1 MTTAASDTPSAAPDT
16 TSMNDDESART
27 HDIIYKRTLQPSSDL
42 PPHPKLVNETTSS
55 VSLSAFAGTALNEG
69 SAFLNTELGPSGRF
83 KVKGKG
89 ERKASPSVAGVKV
102 YAFDRPGGTHGQEE
116 AWFARV
122 SRHKHAAESG
132 TAGFAEFDYGL
143 RAEHSKHEMEYTPD
157 VFDAFEVVDYGA
169 AEHVEGWEDVE
180 VKVMEM
186 CHRIPFPLFN
196 RVFAVVVVTGRKTG
210 KELVVVQ
217 IPVDLSRISAAR
229 YSSGAH
235 KKDSSLQGRQRKGV
249 VVGEYVS
256 VERCRLEA
264 EEVVWE
270 MATASDAK
278 GSLPMSMQ
286 KMALPGKIA
295 VDVGLF
301 IRWIDGL
308 RKKGAVTGNGAT
320 AS

>member
-1 MTTAASDTPSAAPDT
+1 MTTAAFDTPSAVPNT
-16 TSMNDDESART
+16 TSMADDETART
-27 HDIIYKRTLQPSSDL
+27 HNIIYKRALQPSSDL

-55 VSLSAFAGTALNEG
+55 ISLSTFARTALNEG
-69 SAFLNTELGPSGRF
+69 STFLNTELGPSGRF
-83 KVKGKG
+83 KAKGKG
-89 ERKASPSVAGVKV
+89 ERKASPSAAGVKV
-102 YAFDRPGGTHGQEE
+102 YAFDRPGGTHGREE

-122 SRHKHAAESG
+122 SRHRHAAEPG
-132 TAGFAEFDYGL
+132 TAGFAEFDFGL
-143 RAEHSKHEMEYTPD
+143 RAEHSKHELEYTPD
-157 VFDAFEVVDYGA
+157 LFDAFEVVDYGA
-169 AEHVEGWEDVE
+169 VGAVEGWENVE

-186 CHRIPFPLFN
+186 CYHIPFPLLN

-235 KKDSSLQGRQRKGV
+235 KKDSSLQGKQRKGV

-270 MATASDAK
+270 MAVASNAK
-278 GSLPMSMQ
+278 GSVPMSIQ
-286 KMALPGKIA
+286 KMALPGKITL
-295 VDVGLF
+295 DVGF
-301 IRWIDGL
+301 FMKWIEGV
-308 RKKGAVTGNGAT
+308 RKKGAVDGNGVA

>member
-1 MTTAASDTPSAAPDT
+1 MA
-16 TSMNDDESART
+16 NDEVAQTRN
-27 HDIIYKRTLQPSSDL
+27 IIYKRALQPSSDL

-55 VSLSAFAGTALNEG
+55 VSLSAFAVTALNEG
-69 SAFLNTELGPSGRF
+69 SSFLNTELGPSGRF
-83 KVKGKG
+83 KIKSKG
-89 ERKASPSVAGVKV
+89 ERKASPSAAGVKV
-102 YAFDRPGGTHGQEE
+102 YAFDRPGGMHGREE

-122 SRHKHAAESG
+122 SRHRPAAEPG
-132 TAGFAEFDYGL
+132 TAVFAEFDFGL
-143 RAEHSKHEMEYTPD
+143 RTDHSKHEMEYTPD
-157 VFDAFEVVDYGA
+157 VFDAFELVDYGVVGT
-169 AEHVEGWEDVE
+169 VEGWEDVE

-186 CHRIPFPLFN
+186 CHHIPFPLLN
-196 RVFAVVVVTGRKTG
+196 RVFAVIVVTGRKTG

-235 KKDSSLQGRQRKGV
+235 KKDSSLQARQKKSV
-249 VVGEYVS
+249 VIGEYVS
-256 VERCRLEA
+256 VERCKLEA

-286 KMALPGKIA
+286 KMAIPGKI
-295 VDVGLF
+295 VLDVGLF
-301 IRWIDGL
+301 IGWIEGV
-308 RKKGAVTGNGAT
+308 RKKKGAVSGKKEA

>member
-1 MTTAASDTPSAAPDT
+1 MA
-16 TSMNDDESART
+16 DDEAAQTRN
-27 HDIIYKRTLQPSSDL
+27 IIYKRALQPSSDL

-55 VSLSAFAGTALNEG
+55 VSLSSFAATALNEG
-69 SAFLNTELGPSGRF
+69 SAFLNTELGPGGRF
-83 KVKGKG
+83 KLKGKG
-89 ERKASPSVAGVKV
+89 ERKASPSAAGVKV
-102 YAFDRPGGTHGQEE
+102 YAFDRPGGTHGREE

-122 SRHKHAAESG
+122 SRHRHAAKPG
-132 TAGFAEFDYGL
+132 TAGFAEFDFGL
-143 RAEHSKHEMEYTPD
+143 RAEHSRHEAEYTPD
-157 VFDAFEVVDYGA
+157 VFDAFEVADYGVA
-169 AEHVEGWEDVE
+169 RDVEEWEDVE

-186 CHRIPFPLFN
+186 CHHVPFPLLN

-217 IPVDLSRISAAR
+217 IPIDLSRISAAR

-235 KKDSSLQGRQRKGV
+235 KKDSSLQRRQRKGV
-249 VVGEYVS
+249 VIGEYVS
-256 VERCRLEA
+256 VERCRLDA

-278 GSLPMSMQ
+278 GYLPMSIQ
-286 KMALPGKIA
+286 KMALPGKIT

-301 IRWIDGL
+301 IGWIDGV
-308 RKKGAVTGNGAT
+308 RKKGDVNGNGTT

>member
-1 MTTAASDTPSAAPDT
+1 MANDETAQTR
-16 TSMNDDESART
+16 N
-27 HDIIYKRTLQPSSDL
+27 IIYKRALQPSSDL

-55 VSLSAFAGTALNEG
+55 VSLSAFAATALNEG
-69 SAFLNTELGPSGRF
+69 RAFLNTELGPGGRF
-83 KVKGKG
+83 KTKGKG
-89 ERKASPSVAGVKV
+89 ERKANPSAAGVKV
-102 YAFDRPGGTHGQEE
+102 YAFDRPGGTHGREE

-122 SRHKHAAESG
+122 SRHRPAAEPG
-132 TAGFAEFDYGL
+132 TAGFAEFDFGL

-157 VFDAFEVVDYGA
+157 VFDAFELVDYGVVEA
-169 AEHVEGWEDVE
+169 VEGWEDVE
-180 VKVMEM
+180 VKIMEM
-186 CHRIPFPLFN
+186 CHHIPFPLLN

-210 KELVVVQ
+210 EELVVVQ

-249 VVGEYVS
+249 VIGEYVS
-256 VERCRLEA
+256 IERCRLEA

-286 KMALPGKIA
+286 KMAIPGKIA
-295 VDVGLF
+295 MDVGLF
-301 IRWIDGL
+301 IGWIEGV
-308 RKKGAVTGNGAT
+308 RKKDAVNGNVEAG
-320 AS
+320 S